1 VTVRRASVLAGL
13 VLVVLAAGVGRKGPP
28 PPPLRIEPSPLT
40 DVELRRIEGRGE
52 IGFTVPAANADGS
65 TPSVLSHIEVYA
77 ASAPASAPALTVA
90 QILDDPKNLKGTVRI
105 RDESAKAE
113 RGSSDRGTAP
123 GERAVFI
130 DRNGTDLGGP
140 DAPVLHYLV
149 VGVVGRSRKARPA
162 GPFEMPLS
170 VEPPAPQGLVLAY
183 DEQELTLTWQDG
195 AEGDRFRVYD
205 VPAGSTAA
213 DGTAVGPLLD
223 SPKYAQPIVFDVER
237 CFTVRRVQVKGPVTI
252 DGPAAPIR
260 CETPIDRFPPVAP
273 GGLLAVPGG
282 DGTVELTWDPVSAK
296 DVAGYVVLRS
306 GGGGDTLLR
315 LTKRMLDLHYTDGD
329 VTRGTTYSYAVV
341 AEDARGNVSA
351 PSATQSVTVRM
362 P

>member
-1 VTVRRASVLAGL
+1 
-13 VLVVLAAGVGRKGPP
+13 
-28 PPPLRIEPSPLT
+28 
-40 DVELRRIEGRGE
+40 
-52 IGFTVPAANADGS
+52 
-65 TPSVLSHIEVYA
+65 
-77 ASAPASAPALTVA
+77 
-90 QILDDPKNLKGTVRI
+90 
-105 RDESAKAE
+105 
-113 RGSSDRGTAP
+113 
-123 GERAVFI
+123 
-130 DRNGTDLGGP
+130 
-140 DAPVLHYLV
+140 
-149 VGVVGRSRKARPA
+149 
-162 GPFEMPLS
+162 
-170 VEPPAPQGLVLAY
+170 
-183 DEQELTLTWQDG
+183 
-195 AEGDRFRVYD
+195 
-205 VPAGSTAA
+205 
-213 DGTAVGPLLD
+213 
-223 SPKYAQPIVFDVER
+223 
-237 CFTVRRVQVKGPVTI
+237 VQVKGPVTI

-362 P
+362 PCMVRVYRIDHGGCSTEICSAISATALKSRPRAFVCSRR

>member
-1 VTVRRASVLAGL
+1 VTVRRARVLAGL
-13 VLVVLAAGVGRKGPP
+13 VLVVLAAGCGRKGPP
-28 PPPLRIEPSPLT
+28 LPPLRLEPAPIT
-40 DVELRRIEGRGE
+40 DVELRRIEERVE
-52 IGFTVPAANADGS
+52 IAFTVPAANADGS
-65 TPSVLSHIEVYA
+65 TPSVLDRIEVYA
-77 ASAPASAPALTVA
+77 ASAAPGAPAPSVV

-105 RDESAKAE
+105 RDESATAE
-113 RGSSDRGTAP
+113 GGSPDRGVAP
-123 GERAVFI
+123 GERTVFI
-130 DRNGTDLGGP
+130 DRNGTDLRGP

-149 VGVVGRSRKARPA
+149 VGVVGRSRKARPS
-162 GPFEMPLS
+162 GPFEVPLS
-170 VEPPAPQGLVLAY
+170 VEPPAPQGLVIAY
-183 DEQELTLTWQDG
+183 DEQELNLTWQQG

-205 VPAGSTAA
+205 VPAGRTVADSAA
-213 DGTAVGPLLD
+213 AGPLLD

-260 CETPIDRFPPVAP
+260 CETPIDRFPPAAP

-306 GGGGDTLLR
+306 GGGGDTLLP
-315 LTKRMLDLHYTDGD
+315 LTKRMPDLHHTDRD

-351 PSATQSVTVRM
+351 RSATQSVTVRM